1 MTTKSSGEVTPVGSL
16 STVVTTVEGLRD
28 GLSGPFGEVLD
39 PISQVCQEE
48 VSASN
53 GSYSFFV
60 GELESLGKF
69 CALAVTRRSL
79 EEAWPI
85 KLLPRAPNGLGPIA
99 CRYRGWQRAELEEWG
114 EFVLLGEEQVVIVA
128 RAAPPCLANDIEGR
142 KIRVTQTQRLSD
154 LGIEPC
160 PRHMWECEH
169 FITPTACDY
178 QVLTLDE

>member
-1 MTTKSSGEVTPVGSL
+1 MRRQSSGEVTPVGSL

-28 GLSGPFGEVLD
+28 GLSGPFGEVLQ
-39 PISQVCQEE
+39 PISRVCFEE

-53 GSYSFFV
+53 GSYSFLV

-69 CALAVTRRSL
+69 CALAVTSRSL

-85 KLLPRAPNGLGPIA
+85 ELLPRAPNGFGPISSHY
-99 CRYRGWQRAELEEWG
+99 CGWQRAKLKESG
-114 EFVLLGEEQVVIVA
+114 EFVLLGEEQAIVVA
-128 RAAPPCLANDIEGR
+128 QAAPPCLADDVEGR
-142 KIRVTQTQRLSD
+142 EVRVAQTQRLSD
-154 LGIEPC
+154 LGIDPC

-178 QVLTLDE
+178 HDLTLDE